1 MASSPAPAKGKT
13 KTTDFTAGPIMKQI
27 ILFSIPALL
36 GNIFNALY
44 NVVDTVV
51 VGQFVGAN
59 ALAAVGCCFAITMV
73 CISIY
78 AGFGMGAGIL
88 TAQMFGAKQQ
98 HRLTATINTAYI
110 GAFFV
115 GTSMIVVGEII
126 TVPLLNLLNTPDSI
140 MDMAVAYTRIYF
152 LGSTGQLFYYMGSS
166 MLRGM
171 GDSKWPTYALVL
183 CAILNII
190 LDLVFVVCFHW
201 DCAGVA
207 LATVISQLISAIAVI
222 IRVYRGGYGIEL
234 TRETFRIDGTILK
247 MILKIGIPGCLQ
259 MLVTSIGTLI
269 ITAFSNG
276 FGETLVAT
284 NSIVQKV
291 EQFALMPAMAVGTA
305 LQMFVGQN
313 LGAGNDERC
322 SKGIRK
328 ITLVITAT
336 GAAVALL
343 CFVFAR
349 LLCRAFV
356 SDEAVITM
364 GIEAIWIISGFFIP
378 YAITTAL
385 GSVLQGAGATQPVM
399 YFSFIGIG
407 VRVAMCWLLGVH
419 TGAWQGLFWA
429 TNVFHC
435 VTMVLYALY
444 VWKGNWKKYV
454 QVHREPGPGAP
465 VPAE

>member
-1 MASSPAPAKGKT
+1 MAEKTARGMAKAKN
-13 KTTDFTAGPIMKQI
+13 TDFTSGPILKQI

-44 NVVDTVV
+44 NVVDTIV
-51 VGQFVGAN
+51 VGQFVGSN

-88 TAQMFGAKQQ
+88 TAQMFGAKQH

-115 GTSMIVVGEII
+115 GTTMIIVGEII
-126 TVPLLNLLNTPDSI
+126 TVPLLRLLNTPQSI

-183 CAILNII
+183 CAILNIV
-190 LDLVFVVCFHW
+190 LDLIFVVVLHW

-207 LATVISQLISAIAVI
+207 LATVISQLISAIAVLV
-222 IRVYRGGYGIEL
+222 RVYRGGYGIEL
-234 TRETFRIDGTILK
+234 SRETFRIDFTILK
-247 MILKIGIPGCLQ
+247 MILRIGIPGGLQ

-269 ITAFSNG
+269 ITAYSNG
-276 FGETLVAT
+276 FGEDLVAT
-284 NSIVQKV
+284 NSIIQKV
-291 EQFALMPAMAVGTA
+291 EQFALMPAMALGTA

-328 ITLVITAT
+328 ISLIITAT
-336 GAAVALL
+336 GAAVGLL
-343 CFVFAR
+343 CVVFAR

-356 SDEAVITM
+356 SNETVIAM
-364 GIEAIWIISGFFIP
+364 GVEAIWIISAFYIP
-378 YAITTAL
+378 YAITTAF
-385 GSVLQGAGATQPVM
+385 GSVLQGAGAMQPVM

-407 VRVAMCWLLGVH
+407 VRVLMCWLLGVK

-429 TNVFHC
+429 TNVFHV
-435 VTMVLYALY
+435 VTAVLYGLY

-454 QVHREPGPGAP
+454 QVRKEHPEPAP
-465 VPAE
+465 AAE